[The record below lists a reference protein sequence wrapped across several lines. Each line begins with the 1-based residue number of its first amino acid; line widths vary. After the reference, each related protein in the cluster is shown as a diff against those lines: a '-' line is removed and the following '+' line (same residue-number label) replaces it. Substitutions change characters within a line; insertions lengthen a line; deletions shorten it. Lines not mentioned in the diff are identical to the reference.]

1 MRIKSIIAA
10 SLALA
15 SLTAAAQTNSEPAN
29 ENVIGWA
36 KNKVD
41 KMTQGKYDPD
51 YVTTPEK
58 KWIVFA
64 NVYGGYNKFNLNVPI
79 PYLKPDDVSSD
90 YYPALD
96 KFYTYKI
103 RLHQDTR
110 GASVGLGYGC
120 VKGSYSFN
128 LGKTH
133 DSHFSFEALGSKF
146 GLSLDYRHSKEMK
159 GTMYDAL
166 DGSVTYLIY
175 TYNIMEQYDIRP
187 EDLSKY
193 ITPQDL
199 NDIMNECTTDIPSTR
214 NDYTTLHIQGHYVF
228 NSRHFSYS
236 AASSPTLI
244 QKRSAGSPLVLLDF
258 YGSRAKFHDSLLL
271 GDDESFTTWKGSV
284 GGGYAYNYTPNQ
296 GKLLIHASVIP
307 SVTLISKSKYD
318 THPVSMDYYAR
329 MTYELYHDD
338 RYQGLEH
345 YKETYP
351 EDYKTMCQG
360 YEETKKQTLEQTEQ
374 HQKTINATA
383 KVTLNCTARL
393 SATWNVNEHYV
404 LGAYGTYH
412 YSNYA
417 NKEHY
422 SFKEHNFGGQVYL
435 AYRF

>member
-1 MRIKSIIAA
+1 MYTFYGKRYGVEFRVHNSKNYSGTLDDDSDIFNIDVVPGRFRQQLYLANFYWIFNNKKFSLPAA
-10 SLALA
+10 LS
-15 SLTAAAQTNSEPAN
+15 QT
-29 ENVIGWA
+29 VI
-36 KNKVD
+36 
-41 KMTQGKYDPD
+41 Q
-51 YVTTPEK
+51 
-58 KWIVFA
+58 
-64 NVYGGYNKFNLNVPI
+64 
-79 PYLKPDDVSSD
+79 
-90 YYPALD
+90 
-96 KFYTYKI
+96 
-103 RLHQDTR
+103 R
-110 GASVGLGYGC
+110 
-120 VKGSYSFN
+120 
-128 LGKTH
+128 
-133 DSHFSFEALGSKF
+133 
-146 GLSLDYRHSKEMK
+146 
-159 GTMYDAL
+159 
-166 DGSVTYLIY
+166 
-175 TYNIMEQYDIRP
+175 
-187 EDLSKY
+187 
-193 ITPQDL
+193 
-199 NDIMNECTTDIPSTR
+199 
-214 NDYTTLHIQGHYVF
+214 
-228 NSRHFSYS
+228 
-236 AASSPTLI
+236 
-244 QKRSAGSPLVLLDF
+244 RSAGTWLATFNYYRSSIRP
-258 YGSRAKFHDSLLL
+258 KFTNQSNSSYVVMTFDAEKFSSTQLSL
-271 GDDESFTTWKGSV
+271 

-329 MTYELYHDD
+329 MTYELNHDD
-338 RYQGLEH
+338 HYQGLEH